1 LFGCSK
7 LRGKA
12 EMITNYYL
20 IAGNI
25 SMVLFTEKKVYAL
38 HSLMTDKSS
47 VPVAFWYIVYES
59 TV

>member
-1 LFGCSK
+1 
-7 LRGKA
+7 
-12 EMITNYYL
+12 MITNYYL